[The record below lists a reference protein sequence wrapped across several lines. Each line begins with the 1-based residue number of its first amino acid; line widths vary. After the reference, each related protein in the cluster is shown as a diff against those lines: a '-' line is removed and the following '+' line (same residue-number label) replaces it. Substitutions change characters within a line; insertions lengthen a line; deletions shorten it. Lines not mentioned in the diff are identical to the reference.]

1 MMMHLHSIAKL
12 QRCSWFQGAVAKPSG
27 SQALA
32 WEPTA
37 VQAQPAVVS
46 IGRECR
52 WFISALTIFVYAI
65 LAPQLS
71 FGQSPQPPGTRP
83 QPPNNLQPSN
93 FPNGNNG
100 GAIQYNAR
108 SPQSPSGGFSQPGSQ
123 PSSFRQ
129 PDVRVAANNSSN
141 PLPSGNAGAASPTEA
156 SGKEATIPTR
166 NLLQMFHDGG
176 LMMYPIALC
185 SFVLTVFTFERF
197 ISLRSGRV
205 IPRPFVKRL
214 IEQLQQG
221 QIDREEALEL
231 CERNPSPIA
240 AILAAAVKK
249 YGRSAVE
256 VEQAVLDAG
265 ERESNLLRRNMRL
278 LNAIS
283 NVSPLLGLLGT
294 VLGMIQAFNDIASAQ
309 AMGRPDLLAG
319 GISQALLTTAAGLL
333 VAIPAYLIYMF
344 FLGRTDKLVM
354 EMDSYA
360 QRLVEVVSAE
370 GLQEN
375 DSTRTRSRAR
385 KAA

>member
-1 MMMHLHSIAKL
+1 MMMQLHSIAKYE
-12 QRCSWFQGAVAKPSG
+12 RCNGFQVASAIFAWAVLT
-27 SQALA
+27 SQMSLGQ
-32 WEPTA
+32 PPQMLPGTR
-37 VQAQPAVVS
+37 QAQPSNSSQNNV
-46 IGRECR
+46 
-52 WFISALTIFVYAI
+52 
-65 LAPQLS
+65 
-71 FGQSPQPPGTRP
+71 PG
-83 QPPNNLQPSN
+83 
-93 FPNGNNG
+93 GNNG
-100 GAIQYNAR
+100 GARQYNAL
-108 SPQSPSGGFSQPGSQ
+108 SPQSPPSGFSQPSGQ
-123 PSSFRQ
+123 PSSFGQ
-129 PDVRVAANNSSN
+129 PNARLAANNSSN
-141 PLPSGNAGAASPTEA
+141 PLPSVNAGAVSLTEVSA
-156 SGKEATIPTR
+156 KEATIPTR

-185 SFVLTVFTFERF
+185 SFVLTVFSFERF

-240 AILAAAVKK
+240 AILSAAVKK
-249 YGRSAVE
+249 YGRPAVE

-360 QRLVEVVSAE
+360 QQLVEVVSAE
-370 GLQEN
+370 GLHEN
-375 DSTRTRSRAR
+375 DSTRTRTRAR